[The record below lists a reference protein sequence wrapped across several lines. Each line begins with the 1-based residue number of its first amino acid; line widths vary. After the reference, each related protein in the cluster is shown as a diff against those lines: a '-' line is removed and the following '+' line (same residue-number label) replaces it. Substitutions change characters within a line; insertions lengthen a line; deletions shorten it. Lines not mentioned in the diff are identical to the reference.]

1 MCSIMYMKLTI
12 LYLLLQLYYT
22 KSIYRGLYFIL
33 PYDDIN
39 NQQHKNLYMNNI
51 FDKSKIDSVENN
63 VYEKK
68 RFIFTQNINPFE
80 IIFLFL

>member
-1 MCSIMYMKLTI
+1 MCSVMYMKLTV

-33 PYDDIN
+33 PYDVN
-39 NQQHKNLYMNNI
+39 NQQYKCLCMNNNI
-51 FDKSKIDSVENN
+51 FDNSKIDAVENN